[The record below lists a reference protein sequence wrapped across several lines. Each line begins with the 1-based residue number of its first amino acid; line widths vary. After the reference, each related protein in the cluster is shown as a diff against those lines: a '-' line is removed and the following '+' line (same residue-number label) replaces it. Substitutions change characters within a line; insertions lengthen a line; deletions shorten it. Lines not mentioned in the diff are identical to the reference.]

1 MKTKIVLFF
10 LFLSSIVIGQTK
22 VGGNVTD
29 EFGDPIAFANVIFQN
44 SKEGV
49 ITDENGNFYQA
60 GVFYAYEACALGFRR
75 GGKILNNMSKFVGH
89 IIK

>member
-1 MKTKIVLFF
+1 MKFFFPMKTKIVLFF

-29 EFGDPIAFANVIFQN
+29 EFGDPIAFANVIFKN

-49 ITDENGNFYQA
+49 ITDENGNKAKVTIADVNQSN
-60 GVFYAYEACALGFRR
+60 GVIHVIDAVVTPKA
-75 GGKILNNMSKFVGH
+75 
-89 IIK
+89 